1 MLGSCPMYSEICPV
15 TSTLKK
21 VEVSLQKNDL
31 PAAQESAKKLSEQLE
46 RTMPD
51 LSELSDEIVK
61 SRNLNQA
68 REKLQ
73 ALQKKMLSDAYNPH
87 RK

>member
-1 MLGSCPMYSEICPV
+1 
-15 TSTLKK
+15 
-21 VEVSLQKNDL
+21 
-31 PAAQESAKKLSEQLE
+31 
-46 RTMPD
+46 MPD

-73 ALQKKMLSDAYNPH
+73 ALQKKMMSDAYNPNH
-87 RK
+87 K